1 MRIFFADL
9 GLAASGYSI
18 GRFNS
23 NVPLS
28 PPLSIFISPSRALS
42 YGPLLD
48 GVTIILEDGGDAV
61 GDVRAVF
68 DVEGRLT
75 PRPLPL
81 PS

>member
-9 GLAASGYSI
+9 GLAPSGYSI

-23 NVPLS
+23 NVPDS
-28 PPLSIFISPSRALS
+28 PPFSIFTSISRAS
-42 YGPLLD
+42 YAPLLD
-48 GVTIILEDGGDAV
+48 GVTSILEDGGDAV
-61 GDVRAVF
+61 VRAVF